1 MTQIAALWNGLD
13 GRRRL
18 VAAMAAA
25 FAVMAVLGIARMASQ
40 PPLALLYAGLEP
52 SAAGGVVAALESR
65 QIPYEV
71 RGDAIYVPEGERDA
85 LRMALAAE
93 GRPESGAAGYEVLD
107 GLSGFGTTA
116 QMFDAAYWRAK
127 EGELA
132 RTILALPQ
140 VRRARV
146 HIANPQRRPFE
157 RGSEPTASVAVG
169 VSSGALAPSQAR
181 AIRFLVASSVAGLS
195 AENVTVVDAENGVA
209 VVDPE
214 AQGAMADGADRAAE
228 LKSSV
233 ERLLTARV
241 GADSVIVEVMV
252 DADMNSET
260 VRERLL
266 DPEGRVAIHS
276 DNTEATEQSR
286 GGEGNAVT
294 VASNLPDGD
303 VNNGGGG
310 SSRSSSETRQR
321 VNYEVSEVLTERVR
335 RPGEVRRLT
344 VAVLVDGVRAPGP
357 DGASVW
363 APRPQEE
370 LDALRELVES
380 AVGYDAGRGDEITIR
395 TLEFARPPDL
405 GVEARAGGS
414 GFFERNAMGLIQLGV
429 FAAVALAIAMLV
441 LRPMLAA
448 RRGGAEID
456 ELDDAVAGELAPP
469 APSQVDLTMAAAEDV
484 IDAQAVEADRLAL
497 LQGAVAERPE
507 EAAALLA
514 AWLEMDDERRE
525 PA

>member
-13 GRRRL
+13 GRRRF
-18 VAAMAAA
+18 AAA
-25 FAVMAVLGIARMASQ
+25 LAALAAVIGVLAIARMASQ
-40 PPLALLYAGLEP
+40 PPMALLYAGLDP
-52 SAAGGVVAALESR
+52 AAAGGVVSALETR
-65 QIPYEV
+65 QSPYEV
-71 RGDAIYVPEGERDA
+71 RGDAIYVPESQRDA

-157 RGSEPTASVAVG
+157 RGSEPTASVAVS
-169 VSSGALAPSQAR
+169 VSAGAIAPSQAR
-181 AIRFLVASSVAGLS
+181 AIRFLVASSVSGLS

-214 AQGAMADGADRAAE
+214 AQGAIADGADRASE
-228 LKSSV
+228 LKASV

-241 GADSVIVEVMV
+241 GADAVIVEVMV

-266 DPEGRVAIHS
+266 DPDGRVAIHS
-276 DNTEATEQSR
+276 DNTEATEQAR
-286 GGEGNAVT
+286 GGEGAAVT

-310 SSRSSSETRQR
+310 STRSSSETRQR

-344 VAVLVDGVRAPGP
+344 VAVLVDGLRTPGA
-357 DGASVW
+357 DGAPVW
-363 APRPQEE
+363 TPRPQEE

-395 TLEFARPPDL
+395 TLEFTRPPEL
-405 GVEARAGGS
+405 GVEARSGGS

-429 FAAVALAIAMLV
+429 LSAVTLAIALLV
-441 LRPMLAA
+441 LRPMIAA
-448 RRGGAEID
+448 RRDAMAIED
-456 ELDDAVAGELAPP
+456 EEELATVAELGPP
-469 APSQVDLTMAAAEDV
+469 SELEMTMAAAEDV
-484 IDAQAVEADRLAL
+484 IDAEAVEADRLAL
-497 LQGAVAERPE
+497 LQGAVADRPE
-507 EAAALLA
+507 DAAALLA
-514 AWLEMDDERRE
+514 AWLDMDDERRE